1 MECKDV
7 VCVWGGWRGGGGG
20 RRGHDMVAL
29 PLLRENYLV
38 VLYILNIKMHWS
50 DCVLRYFKMLKLVKN
65 YQGV

>member
-1 MECKDV
+1 MDE
-7 VCVWGGWRGGGGG
+7 RGGG

-50 DCVLRYFKMLKLVKN
+50 DCVLHTLKN
-65 YQGV
+65 AQGV

>member
-7 VCVWGGWRGGGGG
+7 VCVWCGWREGGGG
-20 RRGHDMVAL
+20 RRGDDMVAL

-50 DCVLRYFKMLKLVKN
+50 DCVLHTLKN
-65 YQGV
+65 AQGV